1 MGTLQGLGSP
11 HATGDAGTLM
21 SSHSRYGQNIN
32 QDYLKEWW
40 KTGWWERRA
49 RQQGRWEENWAEQVP
64 SKVKLIPSKQTE
76 DGAILSCMVFQ
87 QKSVVYSL
95 WRIPCFSSW
104 VQAPQHTKAAPPSNW
119 EKLDGPVPF
128 SMISFPIYK
137 GSKTP
142 RNTTGNWREAGRR
155 RNYREQQRPPS
166 IPERQKRKREYKV
179 PGCDQALLNSSTR

>member
-1 MGTLQGLGSP
+1 MGRTLIKTIWRNDGRQDGEKG
-11 HATGDAGTLM
+11 
-21 SSHSRYGQNIN
+21 GQ
-32 QDYLKEWW
+32 D
-40 KTGWWERRA
+40 
-49 RQQGRWEENWAEQVP
+49 
-64 SKVKLIPSKQTE
+64 SKVDGRKTE
-76 DGAILSCMVFQ
+76 PNRCRLKANSFHLNRLKMELSCPAWCFNRNLGVFA
-87 QKSVVYSL
+87 SVVYSL

-128 SMISFPIYK
+128 SMISFPICK